1 MHIVHFEIMDALS
14 SLGYNP
20 LRNESETGFRFNFNM
35 ELAVCHIDED
45 SMLVTFIVP
54 CVIRNEGEDYS
65 EVIRSVNSRNHVGRL
80 VEIDPSAVSAVTSFL
95 VVNMGYV
102 DTQVTFAIGDLNRLI
117 EDFYRTIL

>member
-45 SMLVTFIVP
+45 SMLVTFMVP

-65 EVIRSVNSRNHVGRL
+65 EVIRSVNSRNHIGRL
-80 VEIDPSAVSAVTSFL
+80 VEIDPSAVSAVTSFH
-95 VVNMGYV
+95 VVNKGYV
-102 DTQVTFAIGDLNRLI
+102 DTQVAFAIGDLNRLI
-117 EDFYRTIL
+117 EDFYSSIL

>member
-14 SLGYNP
+14 HLGYNP

-35 ELAVCHIDED
+35 
-45 SMLVTFIVP
+45 
-54 CVIRNEGEDYS
+54 
-65 EVIRSVNSRNHVGRL
+65 VN
-80 VEIDPSAVSAVTSFL
+80 
-95 VVNMGYV
+95 V